1 MPTSGRAIELITS
14 TSRLKRQQ
22 AKLGLAGSAFGLPF
36 VGEVMEPLRFTH
48 SSIVR
53 AQWAAKSSGF
63 IPGSPMKQQKSFTPS
78 SGSNFLD

>member
-1 MPTSGRAIELITS
+1 MPISGRAIELITS

-53 AQWAAKSSGF
+53 AQ
-63 IPGSPMKQQKSFTPS
+63 
-78 SGSNFLD
+78 